1 MIGAGKLDRKV
12 TIQDYT
18 KTKDAF
24 GQEVE
29 TWQDVVTVPCG
40 KKDLISTSTQEASE
54 AAQEQ
59 TKTTSEFTIRYY
71 AGLEGN
77 YRLKFENEIYENIWF
92 YCNECTTFN
101 RANSCDQMLLSTGD
115 NHRIFS
121 VELNIYWRF

>member
-77 YRLKFENEIYENIWF
+77 YRLKFENEIYEIVRVAERGRKRYTILIAYAMSSDF
-92 YCNECTTFN
+92 L
-101 RANSCDQMLLSTGD
+101 D
-115 NHRIFS
+115 
-121 VELNIYWRF
+121 